1 MSRLKTRSEI
11 SKLIYQKL
19 EQDKNVKKILR
30 DLNRKSFQVVGLN
43 ESAQVALLG
52 LLCHNQSA
60 LLIVPDQLRATA
72 LLNYWQ
78 AMSNFPAYILPV
90 RELVFTDVL
99 ASSRE
104 IELQRCAV
112 LQQWLCGEPCLLIA
126 VASAMADWYPTAKYF
141 QENSLIFSYGETY
154 DFSAVQTKLQ
164 KTGYEKVGQVESAG
178 QYAVRGDL
186 LDVGI
191 SVPGY
196 ATEVQCIRLS
206 FFDNE
211 LEDLREFDPDN
222 QRSIGKLTQVQ
233 IPPARE
239 WLLAPDQITNFSERI
254 RQTSRHQM
262 ETASRQGADPDL
274 AEAFVRLG
282 KRDAERV
289 EQGIYFPALDR
300 WFFLLDTEKNS
311 LLELAKSGQKL
322 IALDEISQIQK
333 RLDAGQVDLHQRIGA
348 YLEKAQVV
356 SGTEKI
362 RLTAAAAWQ
371 GITDCGAVSFARI
384 DSSGNGISGAERI
397 SLVTKSSDSYRL
409 RESDLLDD
417 LRHWKETQAAVIIF
431 AGSESGVQRLDQ
443 LAQEYDLEINIV
455 EDSLSKGFLWQEIG
469 LNVIGT
475 HDLFGTEKKRQR
487 RQKQGMAIDF
497 LSDLKPG
504 EYVVH
509 ENHGIGI
516 YNGLK
521 TLETGGTQSDYL
533 HISYAGTDQLY
544 ISVDQLDQ
552 IQKYVSAGGGKP
564 KLSKLDGQSWH
575 NLKKRARDSIKKL
588 AIDLIT
594 LHAARMQLKGHNF
607 GPDTV
612 WQAQFEEGFPYTET
626 DDQILAIEEV
636 KADME
641 SELVMDRLLC
651 GDVGFGKTE
660 IAFRAMFKAALDS
673 KQAVML
679 VPTTVLA
686 QQHYENLIERIQD
699 FPINVKMLSRF
710 VSAKERN
717 KTLRGLKSG
726 EVDIVIGTHRIL
738 SQDVKFANL
747 GLLVIDEE
755 QRFGVNHKESLKAR
769 FPQVDVLSMTATPIP
784 RTLHMSLSG
793 IRDISFLENGP
804 SDRKSVQTYVMEFAQ
819 DVIEEAILRE
829 ISRGGQVFYLYNN
842 THKIGKKSQQLR
854 EALPG
859 LKVDYGHG
867 QMGERR
873 LEAVVENFL
882 TKKFDVFVCTTIIES
897 GLDMPNVNTIIVEDA
912 DRLGLAQ
919 LYQIR
924 GRVGRSERQAYAYIT
939 YNPGRILNEDATKRL
954 TAIRDFTEIGSGFK
968 IALRDLEVR
977 GAGNLLGAEQHGH
990 MEAIGYELYCK
1001 MLAENVREL
1010 KNEPEVKQ
1018 AKFALIDLNIDAR
1031 IPESYIISEGQRL
1044 DFYLRISRIVQ
1055 LKDYQDIIDEL
1066 LDRYGDLPQEV
1077 INLCDVALIRSIG
1090 GSFGIEKITAIQE
1103 DLLFYFS
1110 ESDFNPQKMVKLLDN
1125 PVTKGKLLFSAGA
1138 RPYLM
1143 LKKGAAD
1150 PKQYLKH
1157 VLNILLIQ

>member
-1 MSRLKTRSEI
+1 MTRSEI
-11 SKLIYQKL
+11 SQLIFRKL
-19 EQDKNVKKILR
+19 EQDKNVKKIL
-30 DLNRKSFQVVGLN
+30 LNQNKKSYQIVGLN
-43 ESAQVALLG
+43 ESAQVSLLG
-52 LLCHNQSA
+52 LLCQKQAA
-60 LLIVPDQLRATA
+60 LLIVSDQLRANA
-72 LLNYWQ
+72 LLDNWQ
-78 AMSNFPAYILPV
+78 ALSDLPAYILPA
-90 RELVFTDVL
+90 RELIFTDVV

-112 LQQWLCGEPCLLIA
+112 LYQWLCGEPCLLIA
-126 VASAMADWYPTAKYF
+126 VASAMADWYPTAWYF
-141 QENSLIFSYGETY
+141 QKNSLYFSYGETY
-154 DFSAVQTKLQ
+154 DFLAVQTKLE
-164 KTGYEKVGQVESAG
+164 KIGYEKVGQVESAG
-178 QYAVRGDL
+178 QFAIRGDL
-186 LDVGI
+186 LDIGI
-191 SVPGY
+191 AIPGY
-196 ATEVQCIRLS
+196 PTEVQCIRLS

-211 LEDLREFDPDN
+211 LEDLREFDPDS
-222 QRSIGKLTQVQ
+222 QRSIRNLTQIQ

-239 WLLAPDQITNFSERI
+239 WLLDPEQIANLSEKI
-254 RQTSRHQM
+254 KQTSKHQM
-262 ETASRQGADPDL
+262 ETAYRQGADRDL
-274 AEAFVRLG
+274 AEAFMRLG

-289 EQGIYFPALDR
+289 EQGMYFPALDR
-300 WFFLLDTEKNS
+300 WFFLLDTEKTS
-311 LLELAKSGQKL
+311 LLKLAQSEQKL
-322 IALDEISQIQK
+322 IAVDEIGQVQK
-333 RLDAGQVDLHQRIGA
+333 RLDASQADLYQRISS

-356 SGTEKI
+356 KGTEKI
-362 RLTAAAAWQ
+362 RLTSADAWQ
-371 GITDCGAVSFARI
+371 GITENGVISFAQI
-384 DSSGNGISGAERI
+384 ASSDSGISGSEKI
-397 SLVTKSSDSYRL
+397 SFLTKPSDSYRL
-409 RESDLLDD
+409 RENALLDD
-417 LRHWKETQAAVIIF
+417 LQYWNEVQATVIIF
-431 AGSESGVQRLDQ
+431 AGSETRAQRLDT
-443 LAQEYDLEINIV
+443 LAKEQNLTVSIV
-455 EDSLSKGFLWQEIG
+455 QDSLGKGFIWHTLD
-469 LNVIGT
+469 LNVLGT
-475 HDLFGTEKKRQR
+475 HDVFGTEKKRDR
-487 RQKQGMAIDF
+487 RKKQGITIDF

-521 TLETGGTQSDYL
+521 TLETGGTRSDYL

-564 KLSKLDGQSWH
+564 KLSKLDGQSW
-575 NLKKRARDSIKKL
+575 NKLKNRARESIKKL
-588 AIDLIT
+588 AVDLIA
-594 LHAARMQLKGHNF
+594 LHAERMQLKGHNF

-612 WQAQFEEGFPYTET
+612 WQAQFEEGFPYAETE
-626 DDQILAIEEV
+626 DQMIAIDEV

-641 SELVMDRLLC
+641 SDIVMDRLLC

-686 QQHYENLIERIQD
+686 QQHYENFVERVNN

-717 KTLRGLKSG
+717 NTLRGLEKG

-738 SQDVKFANL
+738 SEDVKFADL

-784 RTLHMSLSG
+784 RTLHMSISG
-793 IRDISFLENGP
+793 IRDISFLESGP
-804 SDRKSVQTYVMEFAQ
+804 SDRKSVQTYVMEFDQ
-819 DVIEEAILRE
+819 SVVEEAILRE
-829 ISRGGQVFYLYNN
+829 ISRGGQVFYLYNY
-842 THKIGKKSQQLR
+842 TKKIGKKSQKLR

-859 LKVDYGHG
+859 LKIDYGHG
-867 QMGERR
+867 QMNERQ
-873 LEAVVENFL
+873 LEEVVENFL
-882 TKKFDVFVCTTIIES
+882 AKKFDVFVCTTIIES

-939 YNPGRILNEDATKRL
+939 YDPNRILNEDATKRL

-1010 KNEPEVKQ
+1010 KGEPEAEQ
-1018 AKFALIDLNIDAR
+1018 TEFARIELLVDAG
-1031 IPESYIISEGQRL
+1031 IPESYIVSEGQRL
-1044 DFYLRISRIVQ
+1044 DFYLRISRIGH
-1055 LKDYQDIIDEL
+1055 LEDYQDIIDEMI
-1066 LDRYGDLPQEV
+1066 DRYGNLPQEV
-1077 INLCDVALIRSIG
+1077 INLCDIALIRSLG
-1090 GSFGIEKITAIQE
+1090 GSFGIERITVVRE
-1103 DLLFYFS
+1103 DLLFYFA
-1110 ESDFNPQKMVKLLDN
+1110 EGKFDPQKMVKLIDN
-1125 PVTKGKLLFSAGA
+1125 PKTKSKLLFSAGV

-1143 LKKGAAD
+1143 LKKGAVNQ
-1150 PKQYLKH
+1150 K
-1157 VLNILLIQ
+1157 NILKQILEIFLIQ

>member
-1 MSRLKTRSEI
+1 MSHIMTQSEI
-11 SKLIYQKL
+11 SEIIFRKL
-19 EQDKNVKKILR
+19 EQDENVKKILR
-30 DLNRKSFQVVGLN
+30 NQNQKSFQIVGLN
-43 ESAQVALLG
+43 ESAQVSLLG
-52 LLCHNQSA
+52 LLCQNQA
-60 LLIVPDQLRATA
+60 GLLIVSDQLRANV
-72 LLNYWQ
+72 LLDNWQ
-78 AMSNFPAYILPV
+78 ALSNLPAYILPA

-104 IELQRCAV
+104 IELQRCAI
-112 LQQWLCGEPCLLIA
+112 LYQWLCGEPCLLIA
-126 VASAMADWYPTAKYF
+126 VASAMADWYPPAKYF
-141 QENSLIFSYGETY
+141 HENSLIFSYGEIY
-154 DFSAVQTKLQ
+154 DFQDVQVKLEEI
-164 KTGYEKVGQVESAG
+164 GYEKVGQVESAG
-178 QYAVRGDL
+178 QFAVRGDL
-186 LDVGI
+186 LDIGI
-191 SVPGY
+191 SIPGY
-196 ATEVQCIRLS
+196 PTEVQCIRLS

-211 LEDLREFDPDN
+211 LEDLREFDTDS
-222 QRSIGKLTQVQ
+222 QRSIRSLSQAQ

-239 WLLAPDQITNFSERI
+239 WLLAPEQIANLPEKI
-254 RQTSRHQM
+254 KQTSQHQM
-262 ETASRQGADPDL
+262 ETAFRQGADRDL
-274 AEAFVRLG
+274 AEAFARLG

-300 WFFLLDTEKNS
+300 WFFLLDTAKTS
-311 LLELAKSGQKL
+311 LLKLAKSEHKL

-333 RLDAGQVDLHQRIGA
+333 RLDAGQADLHQRLSS

-356 SGTEKI
+356 KGTERI
-362 RLTAAAAWQ
+362 RLTSAEAWQ
-371 GITDCGAVSFARI
+371 GITDCGVISFAQI
-384 DSSGNGISGAERI
+384 ASSGNGISGSEKI
-397 SLVTKSSDSYRL
+397 SLPAQPSDSYRF
-409 RESDLLDD
+409 RETALLDD
-417 LRHWKETQAAVIIF
+417 LQYWNEIKATIIIF
-431 AGSESGVQRLDQ
+431 AGSETGAQRLDS
-443 LAQEYDLEINIV
+443 LAEEHGLEYCIIQ
-455 EDSLSKGFLWQEIG
+455 DSLGKGFIWQRIG
-469 LNVIGT
+469 LNVLGT
-475 HDLFGTEKKRQR
+475 HDVFGAEKRRQR
-487 RQKQGMAIDF
+487 RRKQGLAIDF

-521 TLETGGTQSDYL
+521 TLETGGTRSDYL

-564 KLSKLDGQSWH
+564 KLSKLDGQSWN
-575 NLKKRARDSIKKL
+575 NLKNRARDSIKKL
-588 AIDLIT
+588 AVDLIA
-594 LHAARMQLKGHNF
+594 LHTERMQIKGHNF

-612 WQAQFEEGFPYTET
+612 WQTQFEEGFPYTET
-626 DDQILAIEEV
+626 EDQIIAIDEV

-641 SELVMDRLLC
+641 SAVVMDRLLC

-686 QQHYENLIERIQD
+686 QQHYDNFVERINK

-717 KTLRGLKSG
+717 IILRGLEKG

-738 SQDVKFANL
+738 SQDVKFADL
-747 GLLVIDEE
+747 GLLIIDEE

-784 RTLHMSLSG
+784 RTLHMSISG

-804 SDRKSVQTYVMEFAQ
+804 SDRKSVQTYVMEFDQ
-819 DVIEEAILRE
+819 SVIEEAILRE
-829 ISRGGQVFYLYNN
+829 ISRGGQVFYLYNYTN
-842 THKIGKKSQQLR
+842 KISEKSQKLR

-867 QMGERR
+867 KMNERQ

-882 TKKFDVFVCTTIIES
+882 AKKFDVFVCTTIIES

-939 YNPGRILNEDATKRL
+939 YDPNRILNEDATKRL
-954 TAIRDFTEIGSGFK
+954 MAIRDFTEIGSGFK

-1010 KNEPEVKQ
+1010 RGEPEIEQVE
-1018 AKFALIDLNIDAR
+1018 FARIELSVDAG
-1031 IPESYIISEGQRL
+1031 IPESYIASEGQRL
-1044 DFYLRISRIVQ
+1044 DFYLRISHIKQ

-1066 LDRYGDLPQEV
+1066 LDRYGNLPQEV
-1077 INLCDVALIRSIG
+1077 INLCDVALIRSLG
-1090 GSFGIEKITAIQE
+1090 GSLGIERITVMRG
-1103 DLLFYFS
+1103 DLLFYFA
-1110 ESDFNPQKMVKLLDN
+1110 EGKFDPQKMVKLLDN
-1125 PVTKGKLLFSAGA
+1125 PGTKGKLLLNAGA
-1138 RPYLM
+1138 KPYLM
-1143 LKKGAAD
+1143 LRKAAANH
-1150 PKQYLKH
+1150 KQLLKQI
-1157 VLNILLIQ
+1157 LNILLVQ

>member
-1 MSRLKTRSEI
+1 LSPIKTRAEI
-11 SKLIYQKL
+11 SKLIFQKL
-19 EQDKNVKKILR
+19 EQDNNVKKILR
-30 DLNRKSFQVVGLN
+30 NLNRKSFQVVGLN
-43 ESAQVALLG
+43 ESAQVSLLG
-52 LLCHNQSA
+52 LLCQNQAA
-60 LLIVPDQLRATA
+60 LLVVSDQLKANA
-72 LLNYWQ
+72 LLDNWQ
-78 AMSNFPAYILPV
+78 AVSSLPAYILPV
-90 RELVFTDVL
+90 KELIFTDVL

-104 IELQRCAV
+104 NELQRCAI
-112 LQQWLCGEPCLLIA
+112 LYQWLCGEPCLLIA
-126 VASAMADWYPTAKYF
+126 VASAMADWYPSVKHF
-141 QENSLIFSYGETY
+141 QENSLIFKYGEIY
-154 DFSAVQTKLQ
+154 DFLAVQAKLQ
-164 KTGYEKVGQVESAG
+164 RTGYEKVGQVESAG
-178 QYAVRGDL
+178 QFAVRGDL
-186 LDVGI
+186 LDIGI

-196 ATEVQCIRLS
+196 PAEVQCIRLS

-211 LEDLREFDPDN
+211 LEDLREFDPDS
-222 QRSIGKLTQVQ
+222 QRSIGTLTRVQ

-239 WLLAPDQITNFSERI
+239 WLLMPEQITLLSEHIKQSSER
-254 RQTSRHQM
+254 QM
-262 ETASRQGADPDL
+262 ETAYRQGADRDL

-289 EQGIYFPALDR
+289 EQSMYFPALDR
-300 WFFLLDTEKNS
+300 WFFLLDTEKSS
-311 LLELAKSGQKL
+311 LLELAKTNHKL

-333 RLDAGQVDLHQRIGA
+333 RLDASQADFHERILA
-348 YLEKAQVV
+348 YLEKAQIVK
-356 SGTEKI
+356 GTEKI
-362 RLTAAAAWQ
+362 RLSSAAAWQ
-371 GITDCGAVSFARI
+371 GITSCGAISFAQI
-384 DSSGNGISGAERI
+384 DSSGNGISGSEKI
-397 SLVTKSSDSYRL
+397 SFITQSSSSYRL
-409 RESDLLDD
+409 RERELIDD
-417 LRHWKETQAAVIIF
+417 IQHWTATQDTVIIF
-431 AGSESGVQRLDQ
+431 AGSESRVKRIDQ
-443 LAQEYDLEINIV
+443 LAKDHNLMCNIV
-455 EDSLSKGFLWQEIG
+455 QDGLNKGFIWQGIG

-475 HDLFGTEKKRQR
+475 QDLFGTEKKRHR
-487 RQKQGMAIDF
+487 GKQHGMAIDF

-509 ENHGIGI
+509 ESHGIGK

-521 TLETGGTQSDYL
+521 TLETSGTQSEYL

-544 ISVDQLDQ
+544 ISVDQLGQ

-564 KLSKLDGQSWH
+564 KLSKLDGKSW
-575 NLKKRARDSIKKL
+575 NKLKNRARDSIKRL
-588 AIDLIT
+588 AVDLIA
-594 LHAARMQLKGHNF
+594 LHAERMKIKGHNF

-612 WQAQFEEGFPYTET
+612 WQAEFEEGFPYTET
-626 DDQILAIEEV
+626 EDQIIAIEEV

-641 SELVMDRLLC
+641 SDHVMDRLLC

-673 KQAVML
+673 KQAVLL

-686 QQHYENLIERIQD
+686 QQHYENFVERVQN

-717 KTLRGLKSG
+717 KTLRGLETG

-755 QRFGVNHKESLKAR
+755 QRFGVDHKESLKAR

-804 SDRKSVQTYVMEFAQ
+804 SDRKAVQTFVMEFSQ

-829 ISRGGQVFYLYNN
+829 ISRDGQVFYLYNN
-842 THKIGKKSQQLR
+842 TKKIDEKSQKLR
-854 EALPG
+854 EAMPG

-867 QMGERR
+867 QMSERS

-882 TKKFDVFVCTTIIES
+882 AKKFNVFVCTTIIES

-939 YNPGRILNEDATKRL
+939 YNPDRVLNEDATKRL

-1018 AKFALIDLNIDAR
+1018 AKFAQIDLNVDAR
-1031 IPESYIISEGQRL
+1031 IPEYYIASEGQRL
-1044 DFYLRISRIVQ
+1044 DFYLRISHVMQ
-1055 LKDYQDIIDEL
+1055 LKDYQDITDEL
-1066 LDRYGDLPQEV
+1066 LDRYGDLPEEV

-1090 GSFGIEKITAIQE
+1090 GNLGIEKITAIQE
-1103 DLLFYFS
+1103 DLFFYFS
-1110 ESDFNPQKMVKLLDN
+1110 ENEFDPQKMVKLLDN
-1125 PVTKGKLLFSAGA
+1125 PGTKGRLLFNAGA
-1138 RPYLM
+1138 KPYLM
-1143 LKKGAAD
+1143 LKKGAANR
-1150 PKQYLKH
+1150 KQYLKQI
-1157 VLNILLIQ
+1157 LNILLIQ

>member
-1 MSRLKTRSEI
+1 MSYIMTRSEI
-11 SKLIYQKL
+11 SQLIFRKL
-19 EQDKNVKKILR
+19 EQDKNVKKIL
-30 DLNRKSFQVVGLN
+30 LNQNKKSYQIVGLN
-43 ESAQVALLG
+43 ESAQVSLLG
-52 LLCHNQSA
+52 LLCQKQAA
-60 LLIVPDQLRATA
+60 LLIVSDQLRANA
-72 LLNYWQ
+72 LLDNWQ
-78 AMSNFPAYILPV
+78 ALSDLPAYILPA
-90 RELVFTDVL
+90 RELIFTDVV

-112 LQQWLCGEPCLLIA
+112 LYQWLCGEPCLLIA
-126 VASAMADWYPTAKYF
+126 VASAMADWYPTAWYF
-141 QENSLIFSYGETY
+141 QKNSLYFSYGETY
-154 DFSAVQTKLQ
+154 DFLAVQTKLE
-164 KTGYEKVGQVESAG
+164 KIGYEKVGQVESAG
-178 QYAVRGDL
+178 QFAIRGDL
-186 LDVGI
+186 LDIGI
-191 SVPGY
+191 AIPGY
-196 ATEVQCIRLS
+196 PTEVQCIRLS

-211 LEDLREFDPDN
+211 LEDLREFDPDS
-222 QRSIGKLTQVQ
+222 QRSIRNLTQIQ

-239 WLLAPDQITNFSERI
+239 WLLDPEQIANLSEKI
-254 RQTSRHQM
+254 KQTSKHQM
-262 ETASRQGADPDL
+262 ETAYRQGADRDL
-274 AEAFVRLG
+274 AEAFMRLG

-289 EQGIYFPALDR
+289 EQGMYFPALDR
-300 WFFLLDTEKNS
+300 WFFLLDTEKTS
-311 LLELAKSGQKL
+311 LLKLAQSEQKL
-322 IALDEISQIQK
+322 IAVDEIGQVQK
-333 RLDAGQVDLHQRIGA
+333 RLDASQADLYQRISS

-356 SGTEKI
+356 KGTEKI
-362 RLTAAAAWQ
+362 RLTSADAWQ
-371 GITDCGAVSFARI
+371 GITENGVISFAQI
-384 DSSGNGISGAERI
+384 ASSDSGISGSEKI
-397 SLVTKSSDSYRL
+397 SFLTKPSDSYRL
-409 RESDLLDD
+409 RENALLDD
-417 LRHWKETQAAVIIF
+417 LQYWNEVQATVIIF
-431 AGSESGVQRLDQ
+431 AGSETRAQRLDT
-443 LAQEYDLEINIV
+443 LAKEQNLTVSIV
-455 EDSLSKGFLWQEIG
+455 QDSLGKGFIWHTLD
-469 LNVIGT
+469 LNVLGT
-475 HDLFGTEKKRQR
+475 HDVFGTEKKRDR
-487 RQKQGMAIDF
+487 RKKQGITIDF

-521 TLETGGTQSDYL
+521 TLETGGTRSDYL

-564 KLSKLDGQSWH
+564 KLSKLDGQSW
-575 NLKKRARDSIKKL
+575 NKLKNRARESIKKL
-588 AIDLIT
+588 AVDLIA
-594 LHAARMQLKGHNF
+594 LHAERMQLKGHNF

-612 WQAQFEEGFPYTET
+612 WQAQFEEGFPYAETE
-626 DDQILAIEEV
+626 DQMIAIDEV

-641 SELVMDRLLC
+641 SDIVMDRLLC

-686 QQHYENLIERIQD
+686 QQHYENFVERVNN

-717 KTLRGLKSG
+717 NTLRGLEKG

-738 SQDVKFANL
+738 SEDVKFADL

-784 RTLHMSLSG
+784 RTLHMSISG
-793 IRDISFLENGP
+793 IRDISFLESGP
-804 SDRKSVQTYVMEFAQ
+804 SDRKSVQTYVMEFDQ
-819 DVIEEAILRE
+819 SVVEEAILRE
-829 ISRGGQVFYLYNN
+829 ISRGGQVFYLYNY
-842 THKIGKKSQQLR
+842 TKKIGKKSQKLR

-859 LKVDYGHG
+859 LKIDYGHG
-867 QMGERR
+867 QMNERQ
-873 LEAVVENFL
+873 LEEVVENFL
-882 TKKFDVFVCTTIIES
+882 AKKFDVFVCTTIIES

-939 YNPGRILNEDATKRL
+939 YDPNRILNEDATKRL

-1010 KNEPEVKQ
+1010 KGEPEAEQ
-1018 AKFALIDLNIDAR
+1018 TEFARIELLVDAG
-1031 IPESYIISEGQRL
+1031 IPESYIVSEGQRL
-1044 DFYLRISRIVQ
+1044 DFYLRISRIGH
-1055 LKDYQDIIDEL
+1055 LEDYQDIIDEMI
-1066 LDRYGDLPQEV
+1066 DRYGNLPQEV
-1077 INLCDVALIRSIG
+1077 INLCDIALIRSLG
-1090 GSFGIEKITAIQE
+1090 GSFGIERITVVRE
-1103 DLLFYFS
+1103 DLLFYFA
-1110 ESDFNPQKMVKLLDN
+1110 EGKFDPQKMVKLIDN
-1125 PVTKGKLLFSAGA
+1125 PKTKSKLLFSAGV

-1143 LKKGAAD
+1143 LKKGAVNQ
-1150 PKQYLKH
+1150 K
-1157 VLNILLIQ
+1157 NILKQILEIFLIQ